1 MASPVDLR
9 LNIRRFRC
17 RFHNCPRATFVE
29 SLPLVCRR
37 YGRQASR
44 LSETIRL
51 IGYVLGGEA
60 GSRLSGRL
68 GMKTSP
74 DTVLR
79 KITLGPSVP
88 VSGVKALPV
97 DDWAW
102 RQGQRY
108 GTILVDLER
117 HKPVDLLPDRSA
129 DSLEGRLPSAPA
141 PAGRSG
147 KANSRNPSVYA
158 GEEPDCV
165 REKLRV
171 PASRINFEY
180 IM

>member
-1 MASPVDLR
+1 M
-9 LNIRRFRC
+9 
-17 RFHNCPRATFVE
+17 E

-79 KITLGPSVP
+79 KITLGPSVS
-88 VSGVKALPV
+88 VSGVKAIGV

-129 DSLEGRLPSAPA
+129 DSLEGRPPSHLRQQ
-141 PAGRSG
+141 AGPGRQQPQSG
-147 KANSRNPSVYA
+147 YVRG
-158 GEEPDCV
+158 GESDCM
-165 REKLRV
+165 REKLALGIRNAASTSSGNFRT
-171 PASRINFEY
+171 PA
-180 IM
+180 